1 MPADHPSQTHDP
13 QPLGAVLDFMRR
25 LWALDHA
32 LQSISKRME
41 TTLGLTGP
49 QRLVIRIVGH
59 SPGISAG
66 KLAEVMHVHP
76 STLTGVLG
84 RLEQRGL
91 VSRKADKTDLRR
103 ALFQLTAKGRKL
115 DVPDEGTVEAAI
127 ERALAGLPARSI
139 AVAEQ
144 VLGHVAHELGVE
156 RSKPAQSPRRTKVA
170 EQSIAAEA
178 KRAVPARKPG
188 SAPARKAKAAAPR
201 KASTRA
207 TTRSAR

>member
-1 MPADHPSQTHDP
+1 MPADHPSQTHD

-66 KLAEVMHVHP
+66 KLAELMHVHH

-84 RLEQRGL
+84 RL
-91 VSRKADKTDLRR
+91 
-103 ALFQLTAKGRKL
+103 
-115 DVPDEGTVEAAI
+115 
-127 ERALAGLPARSI
+127 
-139 AVAEQ
+139 
-144 VLGHVAHELGVE
+144 
-156 RSKPAQSPRRTKVA
+156 
-170 EQSIAAEA
+170 
-178 KRAVPARKPG
+178 
-188 SAPARKAKAAAPR
+188 
-201 KASTRA
+201 
-207 TTRSAR
+207 